1 MSIMS
6 CHHCG
11 RTLDENKAVYLEL
24 SFKTGRWYDEGEC
37 PQEESQGGFPFGK
50 ACARKMLKKQ

>member
-1 MSIMS
+1 
-6 CHHCG
+6 
-11 RTLDENKAVYLEL
+11 LDENKAVYLEL

-37 PQEESQGGFPFGK
+37 PQEESQGGFPFGE